1 MRTRG
6 IHVLAGLCGFVA
18 ASAGARAPGD
28 GAVRQ
33 DGVAISSNRVL
44 KSFDFDEARL
54 GNYETMPIGWRRVE
68 GPGYPRFAD
77 IRIDKTGASTA
88 PALRLD
94 LTGGATAA
102 EYVTRTL
109 DVVAS
114 CDYEITGSIRVD
126 GLCFASA
133 TLEAFYLDYAMREIP
148 GSRRA
153 SEAVRAAGGSQSPWA
168 RVTVRLRAGVEGA
181 RWMGLA
187 CAVRSGSAPADS
199 DRRVFPVIR
208 QGVLGGAWFDDIEVT
223 LVPGITLEPVAAT
236 GVFVGSP
243 PRLRIGMEDFC
254 ATDLATTLT
263 VTDAGGREVLRRP
276 VEAQRPPSGAME
288 MNLGGLVPGCYTAR
302 VEVTGEGR
310 LLAAASRSFACVAS
324 EPAPPDGLRATL
336 PRGNPTEI
344 ARGIGLILK
353 LPAREELADV
363 LSLIDVLRPAAVKLP
378 LWRADLS
385 DDAVL
390 KGDDVAMALVE
401 GLRQRG
407 VLVVGVLQDTPAG
420 LVAQYDSPRVGLLD
434 VLRGPA
440 SVWRPYL
447 ALTVTRF
454 GSQVGFWQIGGDDA
468 APTFESRALDEAA
481 KAVQREL
488 DSLIGAGRLVTP
500 RLLGDARFPSTASD
514 VLVSYQ
520 ERPQVAARNQ
530 RSLDNPRVDWLTV
543 STPSRLP
550 DDGGADLAEFAQR
563 ILLGRCEGARTVWV
577 QQPWHY
583 RKENGWG
590 RLEPTAEFP
599 VVAALGSVL
608 RGCDP
613 LAPVSPGEG
622 VRGWVLQ
629 DSSRGTC
636 FVAMWRDGHGA
647 PGDDDAITWDIGEG
661 CQYYDATGRPL
672 AMGRADRGHTL
683 PVGALPS
690 ILTGVPGPRVLALA
704 RFTVNPALV
713 NAGPRPQAVNLRFFN
728 PHATPLHG
736 LIHLSAPE
744 GWEVSP
750 PVVRVSLGAKG
761 EQATPLLV
769 RVPSNQPSGPVE
781 LVGRLEVAGDELDGL
796 VLRAAVD
803 VGSAAL
809 DVNVLTRTE
818 GAALRVFHRVT
829 NRTELPLNLR
839 CVLIAPGRAEEQ
851 RLIRALGPGQSAVR
865 EFVLPDAAALR
876 DRTARVT
883 VEQFDGSIRDNRLI
897 EIRPADPG
905 RDVIPPARSL
915 VQVQPERAAE
925 PSVSAVADSM
935 GRPSR

>member
-6 IHVLAGLCGFVA
+6 IYVLASLCGCVA
-18 ASAGARAPGD
+18 ASAGERAPGD
-28 GAVRQ
+28 GSVRQ
-33 DGVAISSNRVL
+33 ASVAIPSNRVL

-77 IRIDKTGASTA
+77 IRLDKTSGSTA

-94 LTGGATAA
+94 LTGGATVA

-109 DVVAS
+109 DVLAS
-114 CDYEITGSIRVD
+114 CDYEIAGSIRVD

-133 TLEAFYLDYAMREIP
+133 TLEAFYLDHALREIP

-153 SEAVRAAGGSQSPWA
+153 SEAVRSAAGGESPWT
-168 RVTVRLRAGVEGA
+168 RVTVRLSAGVEGA

-187 CAVRSGSAPADS
+187 CAVRSGLSPADS

-208 QGVLGGAWFDDIEVT
+208 QGVLGGAWFDDIVVT
-223 LVPGITLEPVAAT
+223 RVPGITLEPVGSP
-236 GVFVGSP
+236 GVFVGEP
-243 PRLRIGMEDFC
+243 PRLRIGVEDFH
-254 ATDLATTLT
+254 ATDLAATLR
-263 VTDAGGREVLRRP
+263 VMDSSGREVLRRP
-276 VEAQRPPSGAME
+276 VEAQRPTSGTME
-288 MNLGGLVPGCYTAR
+288 MDLGEWVPGCYTAC

-310 LLAAASRSFACVAS
+310 LLASASRSFACVAS
-324 EPAPPDGLRATL
+324 EPSPPDGLRATL
-336 PRGNPTEI
+336 PRGNPAEI

-363 LSLIDVLRPAAVKLP
+363 LALIDVLRPAVVKLP

-390 KGDDVAMALVE
+390 KGDDVAAALVE

-407 VLVVGVLQDTPAG
+407 VLVVGVLHEIPAG
-420 LVAQYDSPRVGLLD
+420 LAAQYDSPRVGLLD

-468 APTFESRALDEAA
+468 ARTFEPRALDEAA

-488 DSLIGAGRLVTP
+488 ESLIGAGRLVTP

-550 DDGGADLAEFAQR
+550 DDGRADLAEFAQR
-563 ILLGRCEGARTVWV
+563 ILLSRCEGARTVWV

-583 RKENGWG
+583 RMEGG
-590 RLEPTAEFP
+590 RRRLEPTAEFP
-599 VVAALGSVL
+599 VVAALGAML

-613 LAPVSPGEG
+613 LVPVSPGEG

-629 DSSRGTC
+629 DSSRGTY
-636 FVAMWRDGHGA
+636 FVALWRDGRGA
-647 PGDDDAITWDIGEG
+647 SGDDDAITWDIGEG

-704 RFTVNPALV
+704 RFAVNPALI
-713 NAGPRPQAVNLRFFN
+713 NAGPRQQEVNLRFFN

-750 PVVRVSLGAKG
+750 STVLVRLGAG
-761 EQATPLLV
+761 GTLESPLIV
-769 RVPSNQPSGPVE
+769 RVPSNQPSGRVE
-781 LVGRLEVAGDELDGL
+781 LVGRLEASGDELDGL

-809 DVNVLTRTE
+809 GVNVLTRAE

-829 NRTELPLNLR
+829 NRTDSPLNLR

-865 EFVLPDAAALR
+865 EFVLPDAAALGNR
-876 DRTARVT
+876 MARVT
-883 VEQFDGSIRDNRLI
+883 VEQLDGPIRDNRLI
-897 EIRPADPG
+897 EIRPADP
-905 RDVIPPARSL
+905 REEVRPPAQSL
-915 VQVQPERAAE
+915 VRVQPERAAE
-925 PSVSAVADSM
+925 PSASIVADSM